1 MLSSFHRGSAVANA
15 EYPWISGYIGS
26 DLQTHLQKRR
36 FLAAGILLIQ
46 VIAGCAADSTTLNS
60 ERIARK
66 FGSYGIE
73 VVESTNNSRVT
84 SLYSE
89 DLAGPTSRTFAVVEL
104 PNRIDTSFET
114 EHALIIGGGSIGAV
128 FKSHGWAIGKYHQ
141 YIGEIQIDSTST
153 RITALMHLVPPEIT
167 AVHIYRFTIS
177 KNERTFDYATIA
189 EVHHPDYLTATELRS
204 IYGKQYSGAENR
216 AEVRQVLDLVK
227 SKL

>member
-1 MLSSFHRGSAVANA
+1 MPSSFHRGGAVANT

-26 DLQTHLQKRR
+26 DLRTHLQKRR
-36 FLAAGILLIQ
+36 FLAAGLLLIH

-66 FGSYGIE
+66 FGTYTIE
-73 VVESTNNSRVT
+73 VIESTENIRVS

-89 DLAGPTSRTFAVVEL
+89 GPAGPTSRTFAVVEL
-104 PNRIDTSFET
+104 PSQIDAAFAT
-114 EHALIIGGGSIGAV
+114 EHASIVAGGSIGAV
-128 FKSHGWAIGKYHQ
+128 FKSHGWGIGKYHQ
-141 YIGEIQIDSTST
+141 YIGEIAIDSKSI
-153 RITALMHLVPPEIT
+153 RIAALMHLELPET
-167 AVHIYRFTIS
+167 AAIHIYRFTIS
-177 KNERTFDYATIA
+177 KDERTFDYATIA